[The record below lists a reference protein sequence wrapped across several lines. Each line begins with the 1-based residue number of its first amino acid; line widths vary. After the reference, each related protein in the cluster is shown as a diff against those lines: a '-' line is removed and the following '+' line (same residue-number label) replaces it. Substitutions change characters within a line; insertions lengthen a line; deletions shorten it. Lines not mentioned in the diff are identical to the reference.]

1 MNGYLKIAIVLLK
14 QRVHPAWQ
22 PWLKIL
28 MQFPNKILLLLYRKK
43 GILFFY
49 ITDFNRDTKQPRL
62 QVIFADSNIFKNPC
76 DFWQDIKTTGAIA
89 DEGGVKL
96 SNGKKPEKILYRLIK
111 MTTTV
116 DDIVM
121 DYHLGSGTTAAVAHK
136 MQRQYIGAEQLDYGE
151 KR

>member
-1 MNGYLKIAIVLLK
+1 DVKTANDILKKAKKVSLSSKLKELDFETEDLRNEWLFKNSYRIIKTAGSSSLATLVKKLDKVPNQDIAAAVS
-14 QRVHPAWQ
+14 
-22 PWLKIL
+22 
-28 MQFPNKILLLLYRKK
+28 KK

-49 ITDFNRDTKQPRL
+49 ITDFNRETKQPRL

-111 MTTTV
+111 MITEGN
-116 DDIVM
+116 D
-121 DYHLGSGTTAAVAHK
+121 
-136 MQRQYIGAEQLDYGE
+136 
-151 KR
+151 